1 MFEADSRYYSLE
13 TAVWSAPDGRE
24 VRYARRRFLPR
35 EDDRLPLARVQ
46 VKAEDRLDRISAR
59 ALGDPEQF
67 WRICDDNGATHPE
80 EMTAEVGRWLVV
92 REAG

>member
-1 MFEADSRYYSLE
+1 MFEADSRYYPLE
-13 TAVWSAPDGRE
+13 KAVWNTPDGRE
-24 VRYARRRFLPR
+24 VRYVRRRFLPL
-35 EDDRLPLARVQ
+35 DDRPPLARVQ
-46 VKAEDRLDRISAR
+46 VKVEDRLDRLTAR

-67 WRICDDNGATHPE
+67 WRICDDNGAMRPE